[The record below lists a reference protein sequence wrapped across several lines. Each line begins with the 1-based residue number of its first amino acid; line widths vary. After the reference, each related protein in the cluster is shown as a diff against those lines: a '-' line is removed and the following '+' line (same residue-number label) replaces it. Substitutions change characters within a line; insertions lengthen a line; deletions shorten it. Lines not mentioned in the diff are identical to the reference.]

1 MVIETR
7 FTRIYIYI
15 YILERNT
22 CSGADCHGLLCCHIC
37 RLFHKRCC
45 TALYPTKA
53 PYTLLPYNYYYPV
66 LLLFEVY
73 VQADCC
79 LAFPLP
85 APRLYNVAVARLVY
99 FQQASAHPI
108 TFLACSLKHPLAS
121 NAYVHFH
128 RALASNYTTGSYLD
142 LEGQLEPSK
151 QAGPWNPLY
160 RSAYSDAS
168 KRRV

>member
-1 MVIETR
+1 M
-7 FTRIYIYI
+7 
-15 YILERNT
+15 
-22 CSGADCHGLLCCHIC
+22 
-37 RLFHKRCC
+37 
-45 TALYPTKA
+45 ALWQTKA
-53 PYTLLPYNYYYPV
+53 PYALLHVNYYYLA

-79 LAFPLP
+79 LAVPLP
-85 APRLYNVAVARLVY
+85 APSLYNVARLVY

-108 TFLACSLKHPLAS
+108 TFIACTLKHLLAS
-121 NAYVHFH
+121 SAYVHFH

-151 QAGPWNPLY
+151 QAEPWNPLY

-168 KRRV
+168 KHRV

>member
-1 MVIETR
+1 MAFCVAA
-7 FTRIYIYI
+7 
-15 YILERNT
+15 
-22 CSGADCHGLLCCHIC
+22 S
-37 RLFHKRCC
+37 RLFHERCC
-45 TALYPTKA
+45 MALYPTKK
-53 PYTLLPYNYYYPV
+53 PYALLPYNYYYLA

-79 LAFPLP
+79 LAVPLP
-85 APRLYNVAVARLVY
+85 APRLCNVAVARLVY
-99 FQQASAHPI
+99 FQQASAHP
-108 TFLACSLKHPLAS
+108 TAFLACSLKHLLAS
-121 NAYVHFH
+121 SAYVHFH

-168 KRRV
+168 KHRV